1 MSNIKA
7 YLYRL
12 IFSEFHL
19 KNTVKVMSEKKHNN
33 YDSPDVGK
41 LQAVEIDHKTTIYIA
56 KDADPVEAKQ
66 RYLYRINPKTII
78 LS

>member
-1 MSNIKA
+1 
-7 YLYRL
+7 
-12 IFSEFHL
+12 
-19 KNTVKVMSEKKHNN
+19 MSEKKHNN
-33 YDSPDVGK
+33 YDSPDLGK

-56 KDADPVEAKQ
+56 KGADPEEAKQ

>member
-1 MSNIKA
+1 VNFI
-7 YLYRL
+7 
-12 IFSEFHL
+12 L
-19 KNTVKVMSEKKHNN
+19 KYTVKVMSEKKQNN

-56 KDADPVEAKQ
+56 KGADPEEAKK